1 MPIPALLPA
10 VAPLTAA
17 VPGALTGAVAEAPRA
32 AHYGADFAARLERA
46 VQSVDDHERV
56 ADVRIAKVASG
67 EDVDLHGMMIALQ
80 EADITLRLANSVRE
94 KAIDAF
100 ERIQNMQI

>member
-1 MPIPALLPA
+1 MPVPALLPA
-10 VAPLTAA
+10 VAPLTSA
-17 VPGALTGAVAEAPRA
+17 VTGAVAEAPRA

>member
-10 VAPLTAA
+10 VAPLSSA
-17 VPGALTGAVAEAPRA
+17 VTGAVAEAPRA

>member
-10 VAPLTAA
+10 VAPLT
-17 VPGALTGAVAEAPRA
+17 TAVAEAPKA
-32 AHYGADFAARLERA
+32 VAYGGDFAARLERA

-56 ADVRIAKVASG
+56 ADVRIAKVAAG

-94 KAIDAF
+94 KAIEAF
-100 ERIQNMQI
+100 DRVYNMQI

>member
-1 MPIPALLPA
+1 MPISALLP
-10 VAPLTAA
+10 VVSPLTTAA
-17 VPGALTGAVAEAPRA
+17 VQAPTA
-32 AHYGADFAARLERA
+32 AAYGGEFAARLERA
-46 VQSVDDHERV
+46 VQSVDNHERV

-94 KAIDAF
+94 KAIEAF
-100 ERIQNMQI
+100 DRIQNLQI